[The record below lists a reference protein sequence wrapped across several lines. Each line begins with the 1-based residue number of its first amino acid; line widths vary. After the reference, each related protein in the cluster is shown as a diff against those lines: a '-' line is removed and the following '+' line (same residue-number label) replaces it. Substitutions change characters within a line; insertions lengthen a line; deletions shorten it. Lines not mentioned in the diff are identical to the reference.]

1 MKDIK
6 NPIIKLRTNDK
17 YRIIAISDIHAHATH
32 FEEMLA
38 RLELAK
44 DDILVIVGDF
54 INRGPS
60 SLKTYQMIKE
70 IQTRPNTYILK
81 GNHES
86 FVYGSLMDESRTDRF
101 LRFLQHTYYPT
112 IVHEMAEKTDFDLA
126 ACSHG
131 KKLRDHMLTHFMP
144 LLEDLNQLPIILENE
159 DFIFVHGG
167 YEPGFDPMKDETKFL
182 KYDNYNELS
191 GINPKPVVVGH
202 WPASNLRSDS
212 FTNVPLFNT
221 EKKIITID
229 GGLGVKSSGELNA
242 LIIEKNS
249 GEIQYHHLQVNDF
262 DKTTVKA
269 SHRFQTED
277 PIYVSFPHFEVD
289 VIKKQEN
296 FVLCTHQHTKKP
308 LSVFPSLLEEE
319 NGQYRIKTTY
329 INKFF
334 NLPIGQKI
342 EVCQTFEDC
351 ALVKVNEE
359 FGWILRSQL

>member
-1 MKDIK
+1 MNDIRK
-6 NPIIKLRTNDK
+6 PIIKLQTNDN
-17 YRIIAISDIHAHATH
+17 YRIIAISDIHAHADH
-32 FEEMLA
+32 FETMLTQ
-38 RLELAK
+38 LALAQ

-60 SLKTYQMIKE
+60 SLKTVQLIKE

-112 IVHEMAEKTDFDLA
+112 IVHEMANETDFDLA
-126 ACSHG
+126 ACPVG
-131 KKLRDHMLTHFMP
+131 KTLRDHMLFHFMP
-144 LLEDLNQLPIILENE
+144 LLDDLNQLPIILENE

-167 YEPGFDPMKDETKFL
+167 YEPGLDPMKDESKFL
-182 KYDNYNELS
+182 KYDNYNELG
-191 GINPKPVVVGH
+191 GINTKPVIVGH
-202 WPASNLRSDS
+202 WPASNLRSDT
-212 FTNVPLFNT
+212 FTNVPLLNS
-221 EKKIITID
+221 EKNIITID

-242 LIIEKNS
+242 LIIEKNN
-249 GEIQYHHLQVNDF
+249 GKITYHHRQVNDF
-262 DKTTVKA
+262 KHATIKET
-269 SHRFQTED
+269 HQFQIED

-289 VIKKQEN
+289 IVLEQKD

-308 LSVFPSLLEEE
+308 LSVFPSLLEKED
-319 NGQYRIKTTY
+319 GQYRIKTTY

-334 NLPIGQKI
+334 NLAIGQRV

-359 FGWILRSQL
+359 FGWILSSQL